1 MPVMKGA
8 FIMAAVNPYDP
19 HFAVHNTELA
29 TDGLNRI
36 KMNLKS
42 DYALVAESPNE
53 VILSNK
59 TTTID
64 QEEIITLRHKV
75 IPKVNTNAVIT
86 YPAPVKTGV
95 MYTVGIDE
103 VLRLHNESMDTNTDR
118 PISAYLQIRHE
129 RSGDITDSVICEVL
143 TRLVSIFWQDDGTFR
158 VPDFVRSALQPTED

>member
-1 MPVMKGA
+1 M
-8 FIMAAVNPYDP
+8 AVNPYTA
-19 HFAVHNTELA
+19 HFAVQNTEVA
-29 TDGLNRI
+29 EEGLNRV
-36 KMNLKS
+36 KMDLKT

-86 YPAPVKTGV
+86 YPAPVKAGV
-95 MYTVGIDE
+95 MYTIGIDD
-103 VLRLHNESMDTNTDR
+103 VLRLHNESMGTYTDR

-129 RSGDITDSVICEVL
+129 RSGDITDSVVCEVL
-143 TRLVSIFWQDDGTFR
+143 TRLISIFWQNDGTFR
-158 VPDFVRSALQPTED
+158 VPDFVRSALQPIED